1 MAALRYLITSYL
13 AGEVIGVGD
22 MLNTLQRENFTK
34 ARKQGGGNGGMGFFG
49 RVRAVTLSTAIFVVG
64 VGAFAFILNQ
74 MYNLYFVTHADSGVV
89 SVPNQ
94 QITMPA
100 RPCRASSGPTRK
112 SPKARRSPPS
122 RPTCWTCS
130 RAT

>member
-49 RVRAVTLSTAIFVVG
+49 RVGR
-64 VGAFAFILNQ
+64 
-74 MYNLYFVTHADSGVV
+74 
-89 SVPNQ
+89 
-94 QITMPA
+94 
-100 RPCRASSGPTRK
+100 
-112 SPKARRSPPS
+112 
-122 RPTCWTCS
+122 
-130 RAT
+130 